1 MTRKKVIILSV
12 LMLVVIGV
20 CIGSY
25 IYKSDFQQDRQ
36 NKVQEQSSNKSKKT
50 TKQESSNSKNK
61 SDEQETGD
69 EDDSKEKTT
78 NGEKKTNTSKEV
90 NETKKTQQPSTSS
103 NTSTKTQ
110 EKSTSQSKPQVEE
123 SVPAEFVE
131 TNTPPVIVETPKT
144 AWEQLGISEYEYYN
158 TPMTDGDEVAFK
170 DSIERCEAEV
180 ERLKQQYFKQ
190 GLSHGNSYDI
200 LGKYTHSYIGCGI
213 NVSIYGKQY
222 SYQQAVAMGFK

>member
-1 MTRKKVIILSV
+1 M
-12 LMLVVIGV
+12 
-20 CIGSY
+20 
-25 IYKSDFQQDRQ
+25 
-36 NKVQEQSSNKSKKT
+36 
-50 TKQESSNSKNK
+50 
-61 SDEQETGD
+61 
-69 EDDSKEKTT
+69 
-78 NGEKKTNTSKEV
+78 
-90 NETKKTQQPSTSS
+90 NEKKTQQPSTSS
-103 NTSTKTQ
+103 NTSTKMQ
-110 EKSTSQSKPQVEE
+110 EKSTSQFKPQVEE
-123 SVPAEFVE
+123 SVPTESVE